1 MIIKVRVIP
10 NSKRNDVVSR
20 IGSILRVKIAAP
32 AVEGKANEELCDY
45 LSDFFDVSRSNVL
58 LRKGER
64 GREKTIE
71 ITGRTEEEL
80 EEVLGTIPWLS
91 EIIDEKRDSKDFI
104 LAEQYASFT
113 WSASFTGYGFI

>member
-10 NSKRNDVVSR
+10 NAKRNEVVSR
-20 IGSILRVKIAAP
+20 IGSILRVKVSAV
-32 AVEGKANEELCDY
+32 AVEGKANEELCEF

-71 ITGRTEEEL
+71 ILGRSEEEL
-80 EEVLGTIPWLS
+80 EEVLDTVP
-91 EIIDEKRDSKDFI
+91 
-104 LAEQYASFT
+104 
-113 WSASFTGYGFI
+113 

>member
-32 AVEGKANEELCDY
+32 AVEGQANEELCEY
-45 LSDFFDVSRSNVL
+45 LSDFFDVGRSNVL

-71 ITGRTEEEL
+71 INGRTEEEL
-80 EEVLGTIPWLS
+80 EEVLGTIP
-91 EIIDEKRDSKDFI
+91 
-104 LAEQYASFT
+104 
-113 WSASFTGYGFI
+113 